1 MKTWATDRLPTLRPK
16 RILTRPT
23 AIMPSACLLL
33 ILTMMAGQ
41 IFILPATALPAFF
54 TTTITTARSPMW
66 RGWGEISFNKTGG
79 GRGGRGGNNGGYKGG
94 GGGGYFEKTFFMAC
108 PTPPP

>member
-1 MKTWATDRLPTLRPK
+1 MKTWVTDRLPTLPPK

-66 RGWGEISFNKTGG
+66 RGWGGVSFKEKGG
-79 GRGGRGGNNGGYKGG
+79 GRGGGGGAPARIKRGG
-94 GGGGYFEKTFFMAC
+94 GGGCFKPNIFII
-108 PTPPP
+108 